1 VNSHARGG
9 RLLGPAALV
18 LPAAALIFVFLV
30 IPYINILI
38 MSVRVPSTSA
48 PYDPGFTLAN
58 FQRALGDS
66 LYLGILERTL
76 AVGLATSLICLLL
89 GFPVAFHLART
100 RTRFRGALYACILSP
115 LLVSVVIR
123 CYGWIIILANNGLIN
138 TGLRDAGIIEG
149 NLPLMYNEFGVIVG
163 LVHINLPFM
172 ILSLLGA
179 MHSIDPGL
187 EEAARS
193 LGASERRVFSRVV
206 IPLAMPGIQS
216 GTILVFVLA
225 ISAYVTPV
233 ILGGSRVKLMAPLV
247 VQQLIEAFLWPFGA
261 ALALV
266 LATAGGIAVWLW
278 ARLTLRLMRGV
289 A

>member
-9 RLLGPAALV
+9 RLLRPAALV

-48 PYDPGFTLAN
+48 PYGPGFTLGN

-179 MHSIDPGL
+179 MHSIDPRL

-266 LATAGGIAVWLW
+266 LAAAGGIAVWLW

>member
-9 RLLGPAALV
+9 RLLRPAALV

-48 PYDPGFTLAN
+48 PYGPGFTLGN

-76 AVGLATSLICLLL
+76 AIGLATSLICLLL

-179 MHSIDPGL
+179 MHSIDPRL

-266 LATAGGIAVWLW
+266 LAAAGGIAVWLW